1 MSQLSKRDLERLKIR
16 LEKRREVLRENIRAA
31 LANVEQESYAELAG
45 RVHTASDESFAALL
59 TDMNISVVRKENIEL
74 QDIETAL
81 QRISNGSYGVCID
94 CDGDIAAGRLE
105 IYPTA
110 KRCMACQ
117 ARYENVR
124 GGKDAT
130 PSL

>member
-1 MSQLSKRDLERLKIR
+1 MSQLSKRDLARFKIR

-31 LANVEQESYAELAG
+31 LTNVEQESYAELAG
-45 RVHTASDESFAALL
+45 QVHTASDESFAALL
-59 TDMNISVVRKENIEL
+59 TDMNISVVRKESIEL
-74 QDIETAL
+74 QDIEAAL
-81 QRISNGSYGVCID
+81 QRIGNGGYGVCID
-94 CDGDIAAGRLE
+94 CGGDIAVGRLE

-110 KRCMACQ
+110 KRCMVCQ
-117 ARYENVR
+117 ARQENVR